1 MIISVQIYNFY
12 LRKDK
17 MGEENVSFVGN
28 KQQDNI
34 FPHSNEQP
42 KYLQTAI
49 QTISRNKTKQTYFS
63 LFFYIAIFH
72 FFTTVS

>member
-17 MGEENVSFVGN
+17 IGEENVSFVGN

-34 FPHSNEQP
+34 FPHSNERP

-49 QTISRNKTKQTYFS
+49 RKISTNKNKQIYFS
-63 LFFYIAIFH
+63 LCFSVLIFFASSQQF
-72 FFTTVS
+72 